1 MFFHFPWWIALIIAS
16 VVCFYLMRWT
26 LVLLLNQVTS
36 LALMFSPPIL
46 LLTNWKRK
54 YVHWGIEQIKKKK
67 KLNRPWGSV
76 LHRARKLSWN
86 KFEALDIFRFI
97 WSHVIPTAHMYT
109 ILLIIF
115 HHQKLFSITGILN
128 LFFIYIILLWIKSEV
143 LLKHG
148 CLYILSISG
157 FSNVAND

>member
-1 MFFHFPWWIALIIAS
+1 MNCAYYCISCLFLPDAMNACAS
-16 VVCFYLMRWT
+16 AKSGNVARADVF
-26 LVLLLNQVTS
+26 
-36 LALMFSPPIL
+36 PPIL